1 MAVTTDAGLGPAPG
15 EPDPN
20 EWPRGERARRRIPIL
35 LRAIRDDVSLL
46 ARQQA
51 ELGKEEFKEIASE
64 KAAGAGLL
72 AAGAILALFMLGF
85 LAFAGAEGLAIVL
98 PRWAAFLIVGGVF
111 LILGAIALLAGREAL
126 KRPAAPERTKQMVK
140 EDVAWAKR
148 RLTR

>member
-1 MAVTTDAGLGPAPG
+1 MAVTTEPGLGPPPG

-20 EWPRGERARRRIPIL
+20 EWPRGERARRRLPLL

-51 ELGKEEFKEIASE
+51 ELSRQEFKEIASE

-72 AAGAILALFMLGF
+72 TAGVILALFTLGF
-85 LAFAGAEGLAIVL
+85 VAFGGAEGLAIVL

-111 LILGAIALLAGREAL
+111 LLLTLIAVFAGRAAL
-126 KRPAAPERTKQMVK
+126 KRPSAPERTKQMVK
-140 EDVAWAKR
+140 EDVEWAKR
-148 RLTR
+148 RLKR

>member
-1 MAVTTDAGLGPAPG
+1 MAVTTDPGPAPPPG

-20 EWPRGERARRRIPIL
+20 EWPRGERARRRIPVL
-35 LRAIRDDVSLL
+35 LRAIRDDMSLL